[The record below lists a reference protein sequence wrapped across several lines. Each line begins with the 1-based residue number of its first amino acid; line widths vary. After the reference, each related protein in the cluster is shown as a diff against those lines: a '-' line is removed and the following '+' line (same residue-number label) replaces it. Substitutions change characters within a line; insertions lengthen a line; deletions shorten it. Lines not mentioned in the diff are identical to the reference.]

1 MKRVFMQLAGS
12 ESQAVAICIQPRVT
26 AGEIV
31 RELKLHGFCLFV
43 PDIPPRFFH
52 EKETLYEYLT
62 EGQTV
67 YATVLPEVATMYLR
81 SLLV

>member
-1 MKRVFMQLAGS
+1 MKRVFVQLAGS
-12 ESQAVAICIQPRVT
+12 ESQPVAVCINPGVT

-31 RELKLHGFCLFV
+31 RELALPGFCLFA
-43 PDIPPRFFH
+43 PGIPPRFFH
-52 EKETLYEYLT
+52 EKETLYECLT
-62 EGQTV
+62 EEQTV